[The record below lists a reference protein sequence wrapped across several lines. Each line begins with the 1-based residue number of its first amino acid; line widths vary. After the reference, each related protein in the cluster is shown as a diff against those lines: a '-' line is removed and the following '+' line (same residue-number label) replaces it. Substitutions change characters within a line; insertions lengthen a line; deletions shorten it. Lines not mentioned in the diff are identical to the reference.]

1 MEFIV
6 NSQPDIIISELDY
19 SRIGNLL
26 RATAGIATNIKS
38 ALLTE
43 LERAELVAPE
53 QIPANVVTMNSQ
65 VKFSVISTGVTFTLK
80 LVYPKDMDDSG
91 NTISILAP
99 VGSAMLGLKEGDEI
113 DWQDGQGG
121 MLQVRIEAIEY
132 QPERAGEYHR

>member
-1 MEFIV
+1 M

-19 SRIGNLL
+19 SRIDNLL
-26 RATAGIATNIKS
+26 RTTAGIATNIKS

-99 VGSAMLGLKEGDEI
+99 VASAMLGLKEGDEI

>member
-1 MEFIV
+1 V

-19 SRIGNLL
+19 SRIDNLL
-26 RATAGIATNIKS
+26 RTTAGIATNIKS

>member
-1 MEFIV
+1 M

-19 SRIGNLL
+19 SRIDNLL
-26 RATAGIATNIKS
+26 RATQGIATNVKS

-121 MLQVRIEAIEY
+121 MLQVRIETIEY

>member
-19 SRIGNLL
+19 SRIDNLL
-26 RATAGIATNIKS
+26 RTTAGIATNIKS

>member
-1 MEFIV
+1 M

>member
-19 SRIGNLL
+19 NRIDHLL
-26 RATAGIATNIKS
+26 RATTGIATNIKS

-121 MLQVRIEAIEY
+121 MLQVRIETIEY

>member
-19 SRIGNLL
+19 SRIDSLL
-26 RATAGIATNIKS
+26 RATPGIATNIKS

>member
-19 SRIGNLL
+19 SRIDNLL

>member
-1 MEFIV
+1 M

-19 SRIGNLL
+19 SRIDNLL
-26 RATAGIATNIKS
+26 RATPGIATNIKS

-65 VKFSVISTGVTFTLK
+65 VKFSVISSGVTFTLK
-80 LVYPKDMDDSG
+80 LVYPKDMADSG

>member
-1 MEFIV
+1 M

-19 SRIGNLL
+19 SRIDNLL
-26 RATAGIATNIKS
+26 RTTAGIATNIKS

>member
-19 SRIGNLL
+19 SRIDNLL

-121 MLQVRIEAIEY
+121 MLQVRIETIEY

>member
-1 MEFIV
+1 V

-19 SRIGNLL
+19 SRIDNLL
-26 RATAGIATNIKS
+26 RTTAGISTNIKS

>member
-1 MEFIV
+1 
-6 NSQPDIIISELDY
+6 
-19 SRIGNLL
+19 
-26 RATAGIATNIKS
+26 
-38 ALLTE
+38 
-43 LERAELVAPE
+43 
-53 QIPANVVTMNSQ
+53 VVTMNSQ

>member
-1 MEFIV
+1 M

-19 SRIGNLL
+19 NRIDHLL
-26 RATAGIATNIKS
+26 RATTGIATNIKS

-121 MLQVRIEAIEY
+121 MLQVRIETIEY

>member
-1 MEFIV
+1 M

-19 SRIGNLL
+19 SRIDNLL
-26 RATAGIATNIKS
+26 QATPGIATNIKS

-121 MLQVRIEAIEY
+121 MLQVRIETIEY

>member
-1 MEFIV
+1 M

-121 MLQVRIEAIEY
+121 MLQVRIETIEY

>member
-1 MEFIV
+1 M

-19 SRIGNLL
+19 SRIDSLL
-26 RATAGIATNIKS
+26 RATPGIATNIKS

-121 MLQVRIEAIEY
+121 MLQVRIETIEY

>member
-19 SRIGNLL
+19 SRIDNLL
-26 RATAGIATNIKS
+26 RATPGIATNIKS

-121 MLQVRIEAIEY
+121 MLQVRIETIEY

>member
-19 SRIGNLL
+19 SRIDNLL
-26 RATAGIATNIKS
+26 RTTAGISTNIKS

>member
-1 MEFIV
+1 M
-6 NSQPDIIISELDY
+6 NLQPDIIISELDY
-19 SRIGNLL
+19 SRIENLL
-26 RATAGIATNIKS
+26 QATSGIPANVKM

-99 VGSAMLGLKEGDEI
+99 VGSAMLGLKEGEEI
-113 DWQDGQGG
+113 NWPDGQGG

-132 QPERAGEYHR
+132 QPERAGEFHR

>member
-1 MEFIV
+1 M

-19 SRIGNLL
+19 SRIDNLL
-26 RATAGIATNIKS
+26 RATPGIATNIKS

-113 DWQDGQGG
+113 VWQDGQGG
-121 MLQVRIEAIEY
+121 MLQVRIETIEY

>member
-1 MEFIV
+1 M

-19 SRIGNLL
+19 SRIDNLL
-26 RATAGIATNIKS
+26 RTTAGIATNIKS

-113 DWQDGQGG
+113 VWQDGQGG
-121 MLQVRIEAIEY
+121 MLQVRIETIEY

>member
-1 MEFIV
+1 M

-19 SRIGNLL
+19 SRIDNLL
-26 RATAGIATNIKS
+26 RTTAGIATNIKS

-121 MLQVRIEAIEY
+121 MLQVRIETIEY

>member
-1 MEFIV
+1 M

-19 SRIGNLL
+19 SRIDNLL
-26 RATAGIATNIKS
+26 RATPGIATNIKS

>member
-1 MEFIV
+1 M
-6 NSQPDIIISELDY
+6 NTQPDIIISELDY
-19 SRIGNLL
+19 TRIESLL
-26 RATAGIATNIKS
+26 QASAGIPANIKA
-38 ALLTE
+38 ALESE

-53 QIPANVVTMNSQ
+53 KMPANVVTMNSQ
-65 VKFSVISTGVTFTLK
+65 VKFSVISSGVTFTLK

-113 DWQDGQGG
+113 NWPDGNAG

-132 QPERAGEYHR
+132 QPERAGEFHR

>member
-1 MEFIV
+1 V

-19 SRIGNLL
+19 SRIDSLL
-26 RATAGIATNIKS
+26 RATPGIATNIKS

>member
-1 MEFIV
+1 M

-19 SRIGNLL
+19 NRIDNLL
-26 RATAGIATNIKS
+26 RTTAGISTNIKS

>member
-1 MEFIV
+1 V

-19 SRIGNLL
+19 SRIDNLL